1 MRMIPDEET
10 VETLMEMGGEDK
22 SLFNMCYQC
31 GTCTGTCPWGLVK
44 SFVVRKIMH
53 KAQLGLID
61 FDDEEIWTCATCGAC
76 VTICPRGVEIIDVM
90 RSFRNVVAEL
100 GVAKVPDS
108 LRLSVKN
115 IQGVGN
121 PQGEPTDKR
130 GKWADEAGIKA
141 FTPDTEYLYFS
152 CCVPALDSKIL
163 RMAISTTELMKE
175 AGVDF
180 GVIGNE
186 ESGDIFCGVVGF
198 EISSLIG
205 NESIAHTVRLVE
217 SIAGKRLDKGKNL
230 TGNFSG
236 ESVLLGAGYE
246 VTPLLFHNFSN
257 LFAHCLAEDIS
268 LPQTVTSEGL
278 YNK

>member
-141 FTPDTEYLYFS
+141 FIASPREAK
-152 CCVPALDSKIL
+152 CAAINAV
-163 RMAISTTELMKE
+163 MAVQKKYNLENMADRWVQAVVTTIS
-175 AGVDF
+175 DR
-180 GVIGNE
+180 
-186 ESGDIFCGVVGF
+186 S
-198 EISSLIG
+198 
-205 NESIAHTVRLVE
+205 
-217 SIAGKRLDKGKNL
+217 
-230 TGNFSG
+230 
-236 ESVLLGAGYE
+236 
-246 VTPLLFHNFSN
+246 
-257 LFAHCLAEDIS
+257 
-268 LPQTVTSEGL
+268 
-278 YNK
+278 